1 MSRFDLFFVLVD
13 ECNEVTDYAI
23 ARRIVDLHT
32 RQQESVEREYTMVRV
47 VFRVFSS
54 FSVLNSSF
62 ILLLD
67 SVQIESILPFQWI
80 SESETH
86 FI

>member
-47 VFRVFSS
+47 VFRVF
-54 FSVLNSSF
+54 FVFLRPELIFYIFIRLGLDRKYLALSV
-62 ILLLD
+62 D
-67 SVQIESILPFQWI
+67 Q
-80 SESETH
+80 
-86 FI
+86 